1 MFGPQPTEEEWK
13 VWCNKNKQ
21 LWGSEYWCINKITD
35 TVDTFDGT
43 PMYNKKR
50 IVR

>member
-1 MFGPQPTEEEWK
+1 MTPFGPQPTEEEWK

-21 LWGSEYWCINKITD
+21 LWDSEYWCD
-35 TVDTFDGT
+35 VT
-43 PMYNKKR
+43 PSYNKKR

>member
-21 LWGSEYWCINKITD
+21 LWDSKYWLKPWTSE
-35 TVDTFDGT
+35 
-43 PMYNKKR
+43 R
-50 IVR
+50 L